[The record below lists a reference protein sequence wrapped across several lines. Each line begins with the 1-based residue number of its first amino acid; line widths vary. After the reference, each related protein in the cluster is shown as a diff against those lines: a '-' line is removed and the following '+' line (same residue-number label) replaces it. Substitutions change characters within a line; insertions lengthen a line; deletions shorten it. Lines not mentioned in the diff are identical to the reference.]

1 MTLDML
7 PVPYYQDELVT
18 IYHADM
24 ADILPHLTDV
34 PLYVGSPPYNL
45 GTQPWDGYGRW
56 HPGDVDPNSLTWD
69 RNTRDNGI
77 GYDEHDDKMP
87 WADYETWQ
95 RKSLRLMWDSLAD
108 DGAIFWNHK
117 PRSIG
122 GRLWKPDS
130 LIEAP
135 LILRQ
140 EIVWARAGA
149 TSFNAA
155 CYAPSSE
162 RMYLITKDGWRLDSR
177 GASSVGDVWY
187 IPQERSAHPAP
198 FPLELPA
205 RILRTVKPA
214 LVVDPYCGSGTTLRA
229 AVDAGIRC
237 IGVDRS
243 ERYCRMAAERVAQRC
258 LFPS

>member
-1 MTLDML
+1 
-7 PVPYYQDELVT
+7 
-18 IYHADM
+18 
-24 ADILPHLTDV
+24 
-34 PLYVGSPPYNL
+34 
-45 GTQPWDGYGRW
+45 
-56 HPGDVDPNSLTWD
+56 
-69 RNTRDNGI
+69 
-77 GYDEHDDKMP
+77 MP

-117 PRSIG
+117 PRSVG

-135 LILRQ
+135 LVLRQ

-162 RMYLITKDGWRLDSR
+162 RLYLITKDGWRLDSR